1 MVFLVG
7 ATAYLTAVVAVFT
20 LYWKGQEGN
29 WAAGVGHE
37 IGTSIIPSVIVLL
50 YYKVRKQI
58 TTTARVICVLTTWI
72 FFANLISIGSNRPQL
87 TEADIPAIAKE
98 AAGLVPITNP
108 NDAARTAVRD
118 YFKEIIALNKNYFSR
133 VRTINLEGLYTQQS
147 YLDANETKRIVSQLD
162 NATEIEQAQEDALDG
177 IVERYKKRIDSLD
190 WSEEYKRAFMKG
202 FDEKYQESI
211 AVRRPVV
218 ASEKE
223 WMNSL
228 RDLYVFVSN
237 KRPYFRRS
245 GDKIA
250 IVQTETLDQFNEKI
264 GHANELRQ
272 KYLDSKKLF
281 DEKEK
286 EGLEKLGLSAHDLG
300 RAE

>member
-1 MVFLVG
+1 LIVVEKSPLRSLTLSRSFERLVTPTIWIRG
-7 ATAYLTAVVAVFT
+7 PT
-20 LYWKGQEGN
+20 KR
-29 WAAGVGHE
+29 
-37 IGTSIIPSVIVLL
+37 
-50 YYKVRKQI
+50 KVSFNG
-58 TTTARVICVLTTWI
+58 TARNVPQLLSHRHT
-72 FFANLISIGSNRPQL
+72 IGSNEHGGQRQERRSFVKKRPF
-87 TEADIPAIAKE
+87 I
-98 AAGLVPITNP
+98 
-108 NDAARTAVRD
+108 
-118 YFKEIIALNKNYFSR
+118 
-133 VRTINLEGLYTQQS
+133 
-147 YLDANETKRIVSQLD
+147 SQLD

-177 IVERYKKRIDSLD
+177 IVGRYKKRIDSLD

-237 KRPYFRRS
+237 KRPYFSRS
-245 GDKIA
+245 GDNIA

-272 KYLDSKKLF
+272 KYLDSKKVF

-286 EGLEKLGLSAHDLG
+286 EGLGKLGLSAHDLG